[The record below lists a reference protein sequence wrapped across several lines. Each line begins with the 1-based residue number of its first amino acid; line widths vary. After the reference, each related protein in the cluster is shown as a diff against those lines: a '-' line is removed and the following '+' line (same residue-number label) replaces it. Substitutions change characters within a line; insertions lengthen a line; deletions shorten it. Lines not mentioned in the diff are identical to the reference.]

1 MKAKKQT
8 GGLHWTLL
16 CALTAVGGAQA
27 APVGLPDPPMIS
39 GAALNNVTIRAT
51 NTQPFKLLFGNPAD
65 PSLESVTVEGL
76 YLYQTAPC
84 PGCERADL
92 LPARLAVSRGQ
103 RVSVRLDNALAAV
116 PAGETTDVN
125 LHVHGGIVP
134 PNVPPDPCGVRG
146 DDVFVVSHANGGQ
159 ANCRSHGNHVM
170 GADSMQMVEG
180 SLRYEY
186 RFPTSHP
193 SGLNWYHP
201 HVHGSAEAQVGGG
214 MSGLMTVGDLWD
226 DIYINCALPDTR
238 VAATQ
243 PSARCGSTS
252 AVGAERSARTRVRER
267 FVLLKDVQIARQSNG
282 TYGRVS
288 PFDKQLCT
296 GGANRLGYCADG
308 SANRRWV
315 FSVNGVAY
323 PTVSVAQSQSE
334 IWRIANASAD
344 VTYRLQWVVT
354 QGSSSLPVGTVL
366 PVRVL
371 SQDGATLNS
380 SIGSAMASI
389 STLMPGARTEVLLDP
404 CAMGIGERSGARG
417 CYVGQEV
424 VAELRTLGVDT
435 GASPGAGAGDQ
446 WPALAMAQVRFL
458 PSAQPR
464 DIVPLRSIAP
474 AGDPSG
480 GAVPV
485 PAPEAAPMPSNGA
498 VSALHTPVA
507 PLLRLPCTPDPLA
520 HDQARVIRFNNG
532 AVPGGEFFG
541 IRAEK
546 SRLVLPRDPSRI
558 DLPDL
563 TPQPDLQTGYSR
575 VEDANSQSRLCI
587 RHGRVERWVV
597 INDSQE
603 CHNFHIHQMR
613 FKVRRIQ
620 PGNTPADAQC
630 LGDRVASLAN
640 DAWHD
645 NFPVPPGARVLIDMP
660 FNRPE
665 QLGRFVYHCHILEHE
680 DKGMMAV
687 VEVVR

>member
-1 MKAKKQT
+1 MT
-8 GGLHWTLL
+8 STYRLRGHWPLL
-16 CALTAVGGAQA
+16 WALIGAGVAQA
-27 APVGLPDPPMIS
+27 APVGLPDPPVIS
-39 GAALNNVTIRAT
+39 GAALNHVTIRAT
-51 NTQPFKLLFGNPAD
+51 NTQPYKLLFGNPSE
-65 PSLESVTVEGL
+65 PSLESLTVDGL

-84 PGCERADL
+84 AGCDRADL
-92 LPARLAVSRGQ
+92 LPARLAVTHGQ

-116 PAGETTDVN
+116 PAGETTDMN

-134 PNVPPDPCGVRG
+134 PSAPFHPCGVRG
-146 DDVFVVSHANGGQ
+146 DDIFVVSHANGGA
-159 ANCRSHGNHVM
+159 ANCQSHGSHVM
-170 GADSMQMVEG
+170 GADSMQMVTG
-180 SLRYEY
+180 SLSYEY
-186 RFPTSHP
+186 RFPHSHP

-201 HVHGSAEAQVGGG
+201 HVHGSSEAQVGGG
-214 MSGLMTVGDLWD
+214 MSGLLTVGDLWD
-226 DIYINCALPDTR
+226 DLYINCALPGSR
-238 VAATQ
+238 AAATQ
-243 PSARCGSTS
+243 PSARCATS
-252 AVGAERSARTRVRER
+252 SAAMAERSARVRVRER
-267 FVLLKDVQIARQSNG
+267 FLLIKDVQIARQRSG

-288 PFDKQLCT
+288 PFDKQLCD
-296 GGANRLGYCADG
+296 GGANRLGYCSNAPGD
-308 SANRRWV
+308 RRWV

-354 QGSSSLPVGTVL
+354 QGSGNLPVGTVL

-371 SQDGATLNS
+371 SHDGATLNS
-380 SIGSAMASI
+380 STRSASASI

-404 CAMGIGERSGARG
+404 CAMGIGARAG
-417 CYVGQEV
+417 TRECYVSQEV

-435 GASPGAGAGDQ
+435 AGRPGAGDQ
-446 WPALAMAQVRFL
+446 WPAVALAQVRFQ
-458 PSAQPR
+458 PSFQPS
-464 DIVPLRSIAP
+464 DPVPLRSLAPVGDAAGSAAP
-474 AGDPSG
+474 ASG
-480 GAVPV
+480 
-485 PAPEAAPMPSNGA
+485 PEAEAMLPDGGS
-498 VSALHTPVA
+498 SLLHTPVA
-507 PLLRLPCTPDPLA
+507 PLLRLPCTPDVLA
-520 HDQARVIRFNNG
+520 PGQARVIRFNNG
-532 AVPGGEFFG
+532 AIAGGEFFD

-546 SRLVLPRDPSRI
+546 SRLVLPQDPSRI

-575 VEDANSQSRLCI
+575 MEDVKSQSRLCI
-587 RHGRVERWVV
+587 RHGGVERWVV

-630 LGDRVASLAN
+630 LGDRAASLAN

-660 FNRPE
+660 FTRPE